1 MSERLP
7 KGESVPTQTGPNT
20 EVEALAEVAAAAS
33 STLDLHSLLRMALQ
47 KMVEVS
53 NSDAGLVVHFTHLFH
68 DNQSTEVISI
78 PETLSDGLEVT
89 SCADLDESEDAAWLQ
104 IVAAQCWANALT
116 ERLNQAGFTHTVA
129 VPITAEEKIFGVCA
143 LGNKARLAVR
153 STDLFVAMARQIGL
167 AIENAQTHAN
177 LQEERDRLEIL
188 YDLGRRQSSSLQT
201 EEVAQI
207 IIQVAIQTVGVDRGN
222 FWLLQNGNAVCIAEV
237 TPNPN
242 QRSLL
247 GRSDPLEATRI
258 LHRLA
263 TTREPLIINNIQDL
277 VQSGVIDADRPS
289 LYDIHS
295 FLAVPV
301 LYRDE
306 VQGFLLVDKVGER
319 YTFTEQNAQFLSH
332 LANQASLAVH
342 NAELF
347 RDVVREKKQ
356 VESVLSSFA
365 DGVCV
370 VDTDYRI
377 RHFNEGAEQLT
388 GYRAAKVIGKP
399 CSAILGMKNQDGQLL
414 CGTEGC
420 IIQQSRLSANVA
432 TLPSYHRHTVQHRT
446 GTAVPTFLTSTPWLD
461 EAGMER
467 GKVIALWD
475 ARGEER
481 ISQLKDEFLS
491 MIGHELRTPINN
503 ISLASQLLRSQGTD
517 VAPETVQEALDIVEI
532 QSKRLEHLAKQIM
545 DAAQLSVDELPV
557 NVRPIALFPLL
568 KRVATLAQ
576 PQLRDTRILVEP
588 EDADPLSVIADEE
601 HLVSIL
607 SHLVDNALKYG
618 PDAQEVRLSAVYV
631 PDQDLVDI
639 QVQDQGPGISA
650 RHIEQ
655 IFDKFY
661 RIDSSDDRNVYGTGL
676 GLFLSRKMVEAQ
688 GGTLTAESRVGKG
701 STFHVRLPVHHR
713 LPQSTTGSA

>member
-1 MSERLP
+1 MSDISP
-7 KGESVPTQTGPNT
+7 KSEPAPIQTGPNT

-47 KMVEVS
+47 KMIEVS

-68 DNQSTEVISI
+68 DNKNAEVISI
-78 PETLSDGLEVT
+78 PDTLSNGLEAN
-89 SCADLDESEDAAWLQ
+89 CADLEESEDEAWLQ
-104 IVAAQCWANALT
+104 IVSAQCWANALSD
-116 ERLNQAGFTHTVA
+116 RLKQAGFAHTVT

-143 LGNKARLAVR
+143 LGNRARLAVR

-167 AIENAQTHAN
+167 AIENARTHAT
-177 LQEERDRLEIL
+177 LREERDRLEIL

-207 IIQVAIQTVGVDRGN
+207 IIQTAIQTVGVDRGN

-237 TPNPN
+237 TPNPD
-242 QRSLL
+242 QPSLV
-247 GRSDPLEATRI
+247 GRSNPLEATRI
-258 LHRLA
+258 LGHLA
-263 TTREPLIINNIQDL
+263 ATRKPLIINDVRDL
-277 VQSGVIDADRPS
+277 VQTGMIAADS
-289 LYDIHS
+289 ITMYDLRS

-319 YTFTEQNAQFLSH
+319 RAFTEQNAEFLSH

-342 NAELF
+342 NAKLF
-347 RDVVREKKQ
+347 RQVVREKKQ

-370 VDTDYRI
+370 VDTNYRI
-377 RHFNEGAEQLT
+377 RHFSQGAEQLT
-388 GYRAAKVIGKP
+388 GYRANNVIGKP
-399 CSAILGMKNQDGQLL
+399 CSAILGMRNENGQLL

-420 IIQQSRLSANVA
+420 IFQQSAPSANVA
-432 TLPSYHRHTVQHRT
+432 TLPSYYRHTVQHHT
-446 GTAVPTFLTSTPWLD
+446 GTAVPIFLTATPWIN
-461 EAGMER
+461 ESGVER

-481 ISQLKDEFLS
+481 ISQLKNEFLS

-503 ISLASQLLRSQGTD
+503 ISLASQLLRSQGTN

-532 QSKRLEHLAKQIM
+532 QSKRLERLANQIM
-545 DAAQLSVDELPV
+545 DAAQLSVGELPV
-557 NVRPIALFPLL
+557 NLRPIAIFPLL

-576 PQLRDTRILVEP
+576 PHLRDVRIIT
-588 EDADPLSVIADEE
+588 DAEGADSLAVMADEE

-618 PDAQEVRLSAVYV
+618 PDAQEVRLSAVYT
-631 PDQDLVDI
+631 PDQDLADI
-639 QVQDQGPGISA
+639 QVQDQGPGVSA
-650 RHIEQ
+650 RHLEQ
-655 IFDKFY
+655 IFEKFY

-701 STFHVRLPVHHR
+701 STFHVRLPAYHG
-713 LPQSTTGSA
+713 LPQSATGSA